1 MAERPGGARERLFA
15 PRAHPGPP
23 LRASQVRAPPHPLLL
38 PMPTFLLAVR
48 RARAGI
54 TITALLI
61 PGRAQCVP
69 WRFLAAPRG
78 SARRQAW
85 LPGGSRGTTSGR
97 DFAPPAAAGS
107 RLVALSAS
115 EIPRFCAGKRPI
127 GRRPRLEGII
137 GLAQLEL
144 AITAAEPRAARSRAV
159 SRSGLGKE
167 GLAIQRG
174 CSEVGLV
181 PRATANPGLCKS
193 SAEFYFFLCV

>member
-1 MAERPGGARERLFA
+1 MAERPGGARVRLFA

-48 RARAGI
+48 RARAGQGGHYHYGPI
-54 TITALLI
+54 DPRPCAV
-61 PGRAQCVP
+61 RAV
-69 WRFLAAPRG
+69 AVPRG
-78 SARRQAW
+78 SARSQAW

-107 RLVALSAS
+107 QLVALSAS

-144 AITAAEPRAARSRAV
+144 AIPAAEPRAARSRAV

-174 CSEVGLV
+174 CSEVG
-181 PRATANPGLCKS
+181 
-193 SAEFYFFLCV
+193 